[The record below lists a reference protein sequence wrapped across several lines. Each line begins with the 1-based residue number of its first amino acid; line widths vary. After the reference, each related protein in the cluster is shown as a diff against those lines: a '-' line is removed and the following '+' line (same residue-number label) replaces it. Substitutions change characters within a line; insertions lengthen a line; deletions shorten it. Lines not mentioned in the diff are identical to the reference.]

1 MSDCSLYMIILTL
14 ETCLWVLMLLNVL
27 VRNLNNT
34 YDKAEMNQILSSE
47 TSGSPAHGPSEQT
60 HKYQRNIER
69 RRQTNEIWLY
79 LHRWH
84 VCWVCEAEAGADE
97 RVRICLSCSLCKLI
111 LHVFSW
117 SQCFSRHPLD
127 SSTETPPLDE
137 ATPLRRRLKS
147 RFCTVMWHKG

>member
-1 MSDCSLYMIILTL
+1 MSDHSLYMITLTL

-69 RRQTNEIWLY
+69 RHQTNEIWLY
-79 LHRWH
+79 LHRWR

-97 RVRICLSCSLCKLI
+97 RVRICLSCSLCNALECLCFFMKSMFQQTPIGQQHRDSAPRRGHAPEEEPKVQI
-111 LHVFSW
+111 LHGHV
-117 SQCFSRHPLD
+117 
-127 SSTETPPLDE
+127 T
-137 ATPLRRRLKS
+137 
-147 RFCTVMWHKG
+147 